1 MRPTLSVTRHK
12 QGGSEHKREER
23 QVREVTKHHLSRFG
37 AECVAQAD
45 TKKLLKLPLTPACMI
60 IVGSG
65 RVITQMEIELS
76 GEESTDSEIESI
88 LPITL

>member
-1 MRPTLSVTRHK
+1 M
-12 QGGSEHKREER
+12 
-23 QVREVTKHHLSRFG
+23 REVTNHNLSGFG
-37 AECVAQAD
+37 AERVAQAD

-60 IVGSG
+60 IGWSG

-76 GEESTDSEIESI
+76 GEEPTDSEIESI